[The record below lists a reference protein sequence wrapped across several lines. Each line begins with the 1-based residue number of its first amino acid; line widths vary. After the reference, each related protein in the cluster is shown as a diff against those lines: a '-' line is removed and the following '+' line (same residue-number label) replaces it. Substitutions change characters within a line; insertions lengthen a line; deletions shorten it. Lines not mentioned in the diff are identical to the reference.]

1 VFLTVLQLCL
11 LWWLYRTRR
20 IQLRDYRIWHACHE
34 MVARRCQLAPNQ
46 DPEYTLTELHKLV
59 GGVGGTH
66 LRASLRRLEALGL
79 LTWSRTRIT
88 FATSVEDLHGVEQLT
103 DFHTMLAA
111 VAQAPQRRV
120 PVPRPTLRLIAGGC
134 AIAMIATMLGHLL
147 GGLNLLGGMDLAYR
161 GFGQGLRGPGPAFL
175 NQAGLFQL
183 LRDGPQPIRRLRML
197 AGIVFEK

>member
-11 LWWLYRTRR
+11 LWWLYRTRQ

-59 GGVGGTH
+59 GGVGGAH
-66 LRASLRRLEALGL
+66 LRASLRRLEALGP

-103 DFHTMLAA
+103 DFHTMLAV

-120 PVPRPTLRLIAGGC
+120 PVPRQTLRLIAGGC

-147 GGLNLLGGMDLAYR
+147 RCLYYHTRPHRCVSGGWCKLS
-161 GFGQGLRGPGPAFL
+161 
-175 NQAGLFQL
+175 
-183 LRDGPQPIRRLRML
+183 
-197 AGIVFEK
+197 